1 MYTYFLSMIV
11 LNALT
16 VAGCT
21 VCLLAYSSYILSSYR
36 RNTIDSI
43 TAHRRINMGL
53 SIYSMLVAAMFA
65 LMLVMLWFFPSTL
78 VMTADSFYSWLE
90 SLNTI
95 HKNGV

>member
-1 MYTYFLSMIV
+1 MYTYFLSMIA

-21 VCLLAYSSYILSSYR
+21 VCLLIYSSYILSRYH
-36 RNTIDSI
+36 RNAIDSI

-65 LMLVMLWFFPSTL
+65 MMVVMLWFFPSAL
-78 VMTADSFYSWLE
+78 VVTADSFYSWLAMV
-90 SLNTI
+90 STI
-95 HKNGV
+95 YKNNV